1 MVGIPP
7 RQSQGWLALTAH
19 ASNFD
24 GESHVAADTAAAHVG
39 AVCHVAIDGRR
50 ASRALVQWCERFEL
64 SEPEFQVLWFL
75 RAGTEGGFDQTT
87 LVKRLAFSPAQVSTT
102 VERLR
107 ARGWI
112 SQHASA
118 ADRRRNLWFLTL
130 AGGHV
135 IGKMLQAAHELN
147 VELRPS
153 SSTERASVAREAA
166 A

>member
-1 MVGIPP
+1 M
-7 RQSQGWLALTAH
+7 TAH

-24 GESHVAADTAAAHVG
+24 GQSQVAADTAAAHVG

-75 RAGTEGGFDQTT
+75 RDGTVGGFDQTT
-87 LVKRLAFSPAQVSTT
+87 LVKRLAFSPSQVSAT

-107 ARGWI
+107 VRGWI
-112 SQHASA
+112 SQQASS

-130 AGGHV
+130 DGGHV

-147 VELRPS
+147 VEQRPT
-153 SSTERASVAREAA
+153 STERVSAAREAA